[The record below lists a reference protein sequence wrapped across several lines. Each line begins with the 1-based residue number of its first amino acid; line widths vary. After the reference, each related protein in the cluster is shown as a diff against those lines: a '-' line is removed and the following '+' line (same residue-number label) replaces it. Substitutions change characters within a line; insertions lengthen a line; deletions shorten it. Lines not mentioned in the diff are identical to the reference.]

1 MSKTMI
7 IGAAVLLVLGIL
19 LFFKSTKVR
28 EENGEWSG
36 TLQWGYLLML
46 VGAFGLLSALMSFTA
61 VLLLFVLFTG
71 IAWCIHRRK
80 KKMNSGLQDD
90 NHFTD
95 YMSGFFPIILVVFI
109 LRTFVAEP
117 FQIPSSSMRPGLI
130 PGDFILVNK
139 FVYGIRLPVLNNVLI
154 PVSNVERGDVMVFN
168 YPEDTRKNYIKRVI
182 GLPGD
187 VVTYKDKTLSIND
200 KVVNDIDEQ
209 KLYNY
214 AEQVLN
220 LGTMTIHARQL
231 NEQLGNKS
239 VQVLQIPQQP
249 AVILQG
255 VRPDFPDR
263 ELCTYYPDGSGFSCT
278 VPAGKYFMMGDN
290 RDNSDDSRYWG
301 FVDDKLVVGKAFL
314 IWLNIGDM
322 KRIGTKIQ

>member
-46 VGAFGLLSALMSFTA
+46 VGTFGLLSALMSFTA

-80 KKMNSGLQDD
+80 KKMNSGLLDD